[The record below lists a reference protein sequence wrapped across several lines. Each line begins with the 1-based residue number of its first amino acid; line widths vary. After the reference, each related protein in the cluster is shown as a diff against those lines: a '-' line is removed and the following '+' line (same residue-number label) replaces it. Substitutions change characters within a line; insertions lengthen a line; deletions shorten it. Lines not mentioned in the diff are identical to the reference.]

1 MVSRAGGFPPL
12 SLSSDAYPKVS
23 IILVGH
29 NTEHYLTRCLVSLMK
44 TNYPNFEII
53 YVDNGSTDG
62 SVRYFQT
69 YANERGK
76 LMKLDRNYGF
86 TLASNIGARSARGE
100 YLVFLNVDTVV
111 DVPWLDE
118 LVSALE
124 KDPAIGAAQ
133 PKLLQMNGNRID
145 SLGAFITPYGT
156 VWSKGYGLPD
166 QEILG
171 TQDIFYAKGAAMI
184 TRRDLWETV
193 GGFDPV
199 FHLYYQETD
208 YCWRLWSMG
217 YRVIC
222 VADSKVWHVGGAVS
236 QRHPEVVKYY
246 ESRERLTL
254 LLKNYSVPRVL
265 TYVPVTVY
273 LHAANALRFLLR
285 GHPKA
290 AANILRGTISA
301 FLHLPETWTRRRDLS
316 ADRVAEDEI
325 FTRLIASQ
333 TIRI

>member
-1 MVSRAGGFPPL
+1 M
-12 SLSSDAYPKVS
+12 SLSSDAHPKVS
-23 IILVGH
+23 VILVGH
-29 NTEHYLTRCLVSLMK
+29 NTEHYLTKCLVSLVK
-44 TNYPNFEII
+44 TSYPNFEII

-62 SVRYFQT
+62 SARCFQT
-69 YANERGK
+69 YVHGRGR
-76 LMKLDRNYGF
+76 LVKLDRNYGF
-86 TLASNIGARSARGE
+86 TLANNIGAQSAGGE

-111 DVPWLDE
+111 DDRWLDE

-124 KDPAIGAAQ
+124 KDPAVGAAQ

-156 VWSKGYGLPD
+156 VWSKGHELPD
-166 QEILG
+166 QEIHG

-184 TRRDLWETV
+184 TRRGLWETV
-193 GGFDPV
+193 GGFDCV
-199 FHLYYQETD
+199 FFLYYQETD

-236 QRHPEVVKYY
+236 QRQPELVKYY

-254 LLKNYSVPRVL
+254 LLKNYSVPRVIA
-265 TYVPVTVY
+265 YVPVTVC
-273 LHAANALRFLLR
+273 LHVGNAVRFFLR

-290 AANILRGTISA
+290 AANILKGTISA

-316 ADRVAEDEI
+316 ADKVAEDEI
-325 FTRLIASQ
+325 FTRLVASR
-333 TIRI
+333 TISF